1 MEPRDSSLDE
11 VRHLVAERQR
21 YDGWLTALEARR
33 HDTPARVFARV
44 HDDYQARRTEVVG
57 RLQAH
62 VAGLEQLAAAL
73 HDTVS
78 RLESEAA
85 TLDEERIEAHLR
97 TLVGEFDPGRWE
109 ALQQD
114 VEGRLAQLADQRT
127 DAAVRLEEA
136 RDLLARARG
145 DAPAGTREPSWL
157 ADPAVPSVPSV
168 PSVPVSPVVPVRPVA
183 PSVVAVPGSLFEG
196 VPERADA
203 SGPPVPGDAG
213 RPLGG
218 ELGAPLSPVAADDDE
233 VERALATLD
242 ERLPTPERLPMVA
255 DSAQGEAVPV
265 GADGARPVTSAP
277 FDDLAFVRSL
287 GEAPSTDGRKS
298 LRCAECGTM
307 NLPTEWYCE
316 RCGGELAAE

>member
-1 MEPRDSSLDE
+1 MEPRDTSLDD

-21 YDGWLTALEARR
+21 YDGWLATLEARR

-44 HDDYQARRTEVVG
+44 HDDYQARRTEVLA

-62 VAGLEQLAAAL
+62 VVGLEQLAAAL
-73 HDTVS
+73 HGTVS
-78 RLESEAA
+78 RLEAEAA

-109 ALQQD
+109 VLQQEVD
-114 VEGRLAQLADQRT
+114 GRLALLADQRT

-136 RDLLARARG
+136 RDLLSRARG
-145 DAPAGTREPSWL
+145 DAATGAGEPSWL
-157 ADPAVPSVPSV
+157 ADPVGPSVPSA
-168 PSVPVSPVVPVRPVA
+168 PSVPVSPVAPALPVVA
-183 PSVVAVPGSLFEG
+183 VAVPGSLFEG
-196 VPERADA
+196 VPERTEAG
-203 SGPPVPGDAG
+203 SPPVPDDAG

-218 ELGAPLSPVAADDDE
+218 RLGAPLPSVVDDDE
-233 VERALATLD
+233 VERALASLD
-242 ERLPTPERLPMVA
+242 ERLPTADQLPMVA
-255 DSAQGEAVPV
+255 DHARGEAMLDVP
-265 GADGARPVTSAP
+265 AAAPPVPAAP

-287 GEAPSTDGRKS
+287 GEAPATDGRKS
-298 LRCAECGTM
+298 LRCGECGTM

>member
-1 MEPRDSSLDE
+1 MEPRDTSLDD

-21 YDGWLTALEARR
+21 YDGWLATLEARR

-44 HDDYQARRTEVVG
+44 HDDYQARRTEVLA

-62 VAGLEQLAAAL
+62 VAGLEQLAGAL
-73 HDTVS
+73 HGTVS
-78 RLESEAA
+78 RLEAEAA

-109 ALQQD
+109 VLQQD
-114 VEGRLAQLADQRT
+114 VDGRLALLADQRT

-145 DAPAGTREPSWL
+145 DAPAGASEPSWL
-157 ADPAVPSVPSV
+157 ADPVVPSVPAV
-168 PSVPVSPVVPVRPVA
+168 PSVPVSPVAPALPVA
-183 PSVVAVPGSLFEG
+183 PAVVAVPGSLFEG
-196 VPERADA
+196 VPERAEA
-203 SGPPVPGDAG
+203 SSPPLPDDAG

-218 ELGAPLSPVAADDDE
+218 RLGSPVPSDADDDE
-233 VERALATLD
+233 VERALASLD
-242 ERLPTPERLPMVA
+242 ERLPTSDRLPMVA
-255 DSAQGEAVPV
+255 DRAQGEAVP
-265 GADGARPVTSAP
+265 DGPASAPPVPSAP

-287 GEAPSTDGRKS
+287 GEAPATDGRKS
-298 LRCAECGTM
+298 LRCGECGTM

>member
-1 MEPRDSSLDE
+1 MESRDSALDE

-21 YDGWLTALEARR
+21 YDGWLTALEVRR

-44 HDDYQARRTEVVG
+44 HDDYQARRTEVLV

-62 VAGLEQLAAAL
+62 VAGLERLAAAL

-78 RLESEAA
+78 RLEAEAA

-114 VEGRLAQLADQRT
+114 VEGRLSQLADQRT

-136 RDLLARARG
+136 RDLLERARG
-145 DAPAGTREPSWL
+145 DAPAGGHEPSWL
-157 ADPAVPSVPSV
+157 AEPSVPSV
-168 PSVPVSPVVPVRPVA
+168 PSAPVSALPPAVA
-183 PSVVAVPGSLFEG
+183 PPPPIAAVPGSLFEG
-196 VPERADA
+196 VPERVEAT
-203 SGPPVPGDAG
+203 PPAVAGDAG

-218 ELGAPLSPVAADDDE
+218 GLGGVRSSAPDDDE
-233 VERALATLD
+233 VERALASLD
-242 ERLPTPERLPMVA
+242 ERLPTPERRPVA
-255 DSAQGEAVPV
+255 ADRAQGETVPIV
-265 GADGARPVTSAP
+265 SDDAPVVPSAP

-287 GEAPSTDGRKS
+287 GEAPASDGRKS

>member
-1 MEPRDSSLDE
+1 MEPRDTALDE

-33 HDTPARVFARV
+33 HDTPARVLARV
-44 HDDYQARRTEVVG
+44 HDDYQARRTEVVA

-62 VAGLEQLAAAL
+62 VAGLEQRAAAL
-73 HDTVS
+73 YETVS
-78 RLESEAA
+78 RLEAEAA

-109 ALQQD
+109 VLQQD

-127 DAAVRLEEA
+127 EAAVRLEEA

-145 DAPAGTREPSWL
+145 DAPAGTSEPSWL
-157 ADPAVPSVPSV
+157 ADPVVPAVPPVPAI
-168 PSVPVSPVVPVRPVA
+168 PATPEAPAPPVA
-183 PSVVAVPGSLFEG
+183 PSIAAVPGPLFEG
-196 VPERADA
+196 VPDRAEA
-203 SGPPVPGDAG
+203 GSLSVPGDAG

-218 ELGAPLSPVAADDDE
+218 RPGSPLPSVADDDE
-233 VERALATLD
+233 VERALASLD
-242 ERLPTPERLPMVA
+242 ERFPTPERLPMA
-255 DSAQGEAVPV
+255 DRTQGAVVP
-265 GADGARPVTSAP
+265 DGPEGTPQVPSVP

-287 GEAPSTDGRKS
+287 GEAPATDGRKS
-298 LRCAECGTM
+298 LRCGECGTM

>member
-1 MEPRDSSLDE
+1 MEPRDTALDE

-33 HDTPARVFARV
+33 HDTPARVLARV
-44 HDDYQARRTEVVG
+44 HDDYQARRTEVVA

-62 VAGLEQLAAAL
+62 VAGLEQRAAAL
-73 HDTVS
+73 YETVS
-78 RLESEAA
+78 RLEAEAA

-114 VEGRLAQLADQRT
+114 VEGRLALLADQRT
-127 DAAVRLEEA
+127 DAALRLEEA

-157 ADPAVPSVPSV
+157 AEPVVPSEP
-168 PSVPVSPVVPVRPVA
+168 PVPVSPVAPARSVA

-196 VPERADA
+196 VPERAEGGTPA
-203 SGPPVPGDAG
+203 PGDAG

-218 ELGAPLSPVAADDDE
+218 GLGGAWGGALPSVPDDDE
-233 VERALATLD
+233 VDRALASLD
-242 ERLPTPERLPMVA
+242 ERLPTADRPSTVG
-255 DSAQGEAVPV
+255 DSAQGDAVPDGPV
-265 GADGARPVTSAP
+265 GAHAVPSAP

-287 GEAPSTDGRKS
+287 GEASAPAERKS
-298 LRCAECGTM
+298 LRCGECGTM

>member
-1 MEPRDSSLDE
+1 MEPRDTSLDD

-21 YDGWLTALEARR
+21 YDGWLATLEARR

-44 HDDYQARRTEVVG
+44 HDDYQARRTEVLA

-73 HDTVS
+73 HGTVS
-78 RLESEAA
+78 RLEAEAA

-109 ALQQD
+109 VLQQD
-114 VEGRLAQLADQRT
+114 VDGRLALLADQRT

-145 DAPAGTREPSWL
+145 DATTGAGEPSWL
-157 ADPAVPSVPSV
+157 ADPVGPSVPSA
-168 PSVPVSPVVPVRPVA
+168 PSVPVSPVAPALPVA
-183 PSVVAVPGSLFEG
+183 PAVVAVPGSLFEG
-196 VPERADA
+196 VPERTEA
-203 SGPPVPGDAG
+203 SSPPVPDDAG

-218 ELGAPLSPVAADDDE
+218 RLGAPLPSVADDDE
-233 VERALATLD
+233 VERALASLD
-242 ERLPTPERLPMVA
+242 ERLPTSDQLPMVA
-255 DSAQGEAVPV
+255 DHARGEAVPDV
-265 GADGARPVTSAP
+265 PAVAPSVPAAP

-287 GEAPSTDGRKS
+287 GEAPATDGRKS
-298 LRCAECGTM
+298 LRCGECGTM

>member
-1 MEPRDSSLDE
+1 MESRDTALDE

-21 YDGWLTALEARR
+21 YDGWLAELDLRR

-44 HDDYQARRTEVVG
+44 HDDYQARRTEVLV

-62 VAGLEQLAAAL
+62 VAGLERLAAAL

-78 RLESEAA
+78 RLEAEAA

-109 ALQQD
+109 ALQKD
-114 VEGRLAQLADQRT
+114 VEGRLSQLADQRM
-127 DAAVRLEEA
+127 DVAVRLEEA

-145 DAPAGTREPSWL
+145 DVPVGTREPSLL
-157 ADPAVPSVPSV
+157 AEPAGPSVP
-168 PSVPVSPVVPVRPVA
+168 PEPVSSQPPAVA
-183 PSVVAVPGSLFEG
+183 AAAPIVAVPGSLFEG
-196 VPERADA
+196 VPERVEA
-203 SGPPVPGDAG
+203 SSPAVAGDAG

-218 ELGAPLSPVAADDDE
+218 RLGGVLSSPPDDDE
-233 VERALATLD
+233 VERALASLD
-242 ERLPTPERLPMVA
+242 ERLPTPERLPVA
-255 DSAQGEAVPV
+255 ADLAPDETLPPGSADAPV
-265 GADGARPVTSAP
+265 IPSTP

-287 GEAPSTDGRKS
+287 GEAPASDGRKS

>member
-1 MEPRDSSLDE
+1 MEPRDNALDV

-21 YDGWLTALEARR
+21 YDGWLAALEARR

-44 HDDYQARRTEVVG
+44 HDDYLARRTEVVAQ
-57 RLQAH
+57 LQAH
-62 VAGLEQLAAAL
+62 VAGLEQLAATL
-73 HDTVS
+73 HATVS
-78 RLESEAA
+78 RLEAEAG

-109 ALQQD
+109 VLQQD

-127 DAAVRLEEA
+127 DAATQLEEA

-145 DAPAGTREPSWL
+145 DAPAGTSEPSWL
-157 ADPAVPSVPSV
+157 ADPVVPA
-168 PSVPVSPVVPVRPVA
+168 VPVSPVAPALPVT
-183 PSVVAVPGSLFEG
+183 PSGGAVPGSLFEG
-196 VPERADA
+196 VPERAEA
-203 SGPPVPGDAG
+203 GSPPVSGEAG

-218 ELGAPLSPVAADDDE
+218 RLGSPSPSVADDDE
-233 VERALATLD
+233 VERALASLD
-242 ERLPTPERLPMVA
+242 ERFPTSDRLPMVA
-255 DSAQGEAVPV
+255 ERAKDAVAPDGPGDAPPV
-265 GADGARPVTSAP
+265 PSAP

-287 GEAPSTDGRKS
+287 GEASPTDGRKS
-298 LRCAECGTM
+298 LRCGECGTM